1 MQCLWLTL
9 ADPEPAVNG
18 QFIYSRGLI
27 KATAAAGAELSVVG
41 LSRDGR
47 SQLRVTPGVDWR
59 LAGAPPYRPKV
70 AKLLSPLPLIALH
83 ARSPEIER
91 AIAGCLSDRDIDAVV
106 FDSIAL
112 AWALPRMIRHRR
124 SRRAKLVYLA
134 HNHEST
140 VARRIAAAS
149 KGLRQ
154 GGLALDAL
162 KVEKLERRLV
172 QEVDLVASNAPSDC
186 DEFSSMNPRAP
197 VMFLP
202 PGYDGYRVHSRTIGP
217 AVPRR
222 AVVVGSFNFPPK
234 RHSIEAFLQIAV
246 PRLSSAGVELQIVG
260 NAEEPYL
267 AGLRRRFPSV
277 EFTGEVPDV
286 RPFMANARIAL
297 VPDTIGGFKLK
308 ALDYVFNRLPIF
320 SMNIAIPGM
329 PLRDRQ
335 GARLFDSHQALTN
348 GVVAAINDFD
358 SLNEQHDLA
367 FRSCVDQFDWERV
380 GRTLLTNIQ
389 SVRPSD

>member
-1 MQCLWLTL
+1 MKCLWLTL

-27 KATAAAGAELSVVG
+27 NATAAAGAELSVVG

-47 SQLRVTPGVDWR
+47 PQTRATPGIEWR
-59 LAGAPPYRPKV
+59 LAGAPPFRPKV

-91 AIAGCLSDRDIDAVV
+91 TIASCLADRDIDAVV

-112 AWALPRMIRHRR
+112 AWALPGIIRHRR
-124 SRRAKLVYLA
+124 LRRPKLVYLA
-134 HNHEST
+134 HNHEIT

-149 KGLRQ
+149 RGLKQ

-172 QEVDLVASNAPSDC
+172 QEVDLVTSNAPSDC
-186 DEFSSMNPRAP
+186 DVFSSMNPKAP
-197 VMFLP
+197 VSFLP
-202 PGYDGYRVHSRTIGP
+202 PGYDGHRVHSRKISP

-222 AVVVGSFNFPPK
+222 AVVIGSFNFPPK
-234 RHSIEAFLQIAV
+234 RHSIEAFLQIAASQF
-246 PRLSSAGVELQIVG
+246 SSAGIELQIVG
-260 NAEEPYL
+260 NAEDSYL
-267 AGLRRRFPSV
+267 ATLRRRFPSIT
-277 EFTGEVPDV
+277 FTGEVPDV
-286 RPFMANARIAL
+286 RPYMANARIAL

-329 PLRDRQ
+329 PLQDGR
-335 GARLFDSHQALTN
+335 GARLFDSHQALAG
-348 GVVAAINDFD
+348 GVVAAIDD
-358 SLNEQHDLA
+358 LDGLNEQHDLA

-380 GRTLLTNIQ
+380 GHTLLTKIT
-389 SVRPSD
+389 SVH